1 MTKERL
7 QQYRQLQRELRQ
19 IQDRIMEVES
29 AMYSPR
35 NQRLTGMPSA
45 HSAES
50 VMEKLVDKHRE
61 LEAMYQE
68 KLMTITEELL
78 AIEKAIATLDPTLRL
93 LMRYRY
99 VDGYRW
105 EDICVRMN
113 YSYQGVHKVHRK
125 ALKRIR
131 DL

>member
-19 IQDRIMEVES
+19 IQGRIMEVES

-45 HSAES
+45 HSPES
-50 VMEKLVDKHRE
+50 LMEKLVEKHAE
-61 LEAMYQE
+61 LEAMYRE
-68 KLMTITEELL
+68 KLMAITEELL

-105 EDICVRMN
+105 EDICVKMN

-125 ALKRIR
+125 ALRRLR
-131 DL
+131 DI

>member
-45 HSAES
+45 HSAEN

-61 LEAMYQE
+61 LEVMYQE
-68 KLMTITEELL
+68 KLMAITEELL

-105 EDICVRMN
+105 EDICVKMN

>member
-19 IQDRIMEVES
+19 IQGRITEVES
-29 AMYSPR
+29 AMYSPH

-45 HSAES
+45 HSPDDL
-50 VMEKLVDKHRE
+50 MEKLVDRHRE
-61 LEAMYQE
+61 LETLYRE
-68 KLMTITEELL
+68 KLMVITEELL

-99 VDGYRW
+99 IDGYRW
-105 EDICVRMN
+105 EDICVKMN

-125 ALKRIR
+125 ALRRLR
-131 DL
+131 DI

>member
-45 HSAES
+45 HSAEN

-78 AIEKAIATLDPTLRL
+78 AIEKAIAALDPTLRL
-93 LMRYRY
+93 LLRYRY

>member
-45 HSAES
+45 HSAEN

-61 LEAMYQE
+61 LEALYQE

-78 AIEKAIATLDPTLRL
+78 AIEKAIAALDPTLRL

>member
-61 LEAMYQE
+61 LEALYQE

-78 AIEKAIATLDPTLRL
+78 AIEKAIAALEPTLRL